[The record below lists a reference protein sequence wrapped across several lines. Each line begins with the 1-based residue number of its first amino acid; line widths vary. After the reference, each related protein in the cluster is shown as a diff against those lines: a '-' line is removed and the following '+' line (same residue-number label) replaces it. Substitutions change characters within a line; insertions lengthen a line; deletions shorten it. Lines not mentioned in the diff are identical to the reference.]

1 MKHVLQLHGVRVTG
15 GGVRAGEC
23 VLETWK
29 PGNLEARKLGSL
41 EPEAHVPFEK
51 GGGHLRKQVTGICLS
66 SEERIPLN
74 PPFEPPFGG

>member
-29 PGNLEARKLGSL
+29 PGNQETWKLGSS
-41 EPEAHVPFEK
+41 EAWNRKHMPPLKK
-51 GGGHLRKQVTGICLS
+51 GAGTCESR
-66 SEERIPLN
+66 
-74 PPFEPPFGG
+74 